1 MKMKIKDYLTI
12 KPTLVMI
19 CFVAALRDTMAH
31 EFNSEKLNFFLH
43 FGAASLVWFNYLP
56 ILSLVALQISALWR
70 EKFLSGVSYSVDS
83 FGYAVL
89 MHLLWPG
96 RSQQYFI
103 LAAGQ
108 VNIQFV
114 LLTNYRPIFC
124 PKAYKF
130 VYLDFK

>member
-1 MKMKIKDYLTI
+1 MKIKYYLTI

-114 LLTNYRPIFC
+114 LFDRDKL
-124 PKAYKF
+124 
-130 VYLDFK
+130 

>member
-1 MKMKIKDYLTI
+1 MRKQLVRNFNENEDKGLFDN

-114 LLTNYRPIFC
+114 LFDRDKL
-124 PKAYKF
+124 
-130 VYLDFK
+130 